1 LPGGGALIQFERR
14 QQLILIILAGV
25 ILFGGGYRFAQMKE
39 KSSSK
44 PALETQEQVKVKIL
58 NVHVTGAVSN
68 PGVFQL
74 PVDSRVIDAVNKAVP
89 LGDANTDSL
98 KLAARIID
106 GQDIYVPFKNDQDG
120 LPAVGGQPGAL
131 TTPVKNNGGAFIPST
146 GESFAASNGLVN
158 INTADQ
164 SQLDTLPGIG
174 SSLAQ
179 RIIQYREVNG
189 PFGAIED
196 LKDVSGIGDKN
207 FENLKDRITV
217 Y

>member
-1 LPGGGALIQFERR
+1 
-14 QQLILIILAGV
+14 
-25 ILFGGGYRFAQMKE
+25 
-39 KSSSK
+39 
-44 PALETQEQVKVKIL
+44 L
-58 NVHVTGAVSN
+58 NVHVTGAVGN

-89 LGDANTDSL
+89 LGEANTDSL
-98 KLAARIID
+98 KLAAKIID

-120 LPAVGGQPGAL
+120 LTATGGQPGAP
-131 TTPVKNNGGAFIPST
+131 TPLVKNGGSAFVPST
-146 GESFAASNGLVN
+146 GESLAASNSLVN

-164 SQLDTLPGIG
+164 AQLDTLPGIG

-179 RIIQYREVNG
+179 RIIQYREING
-189 PFGAIED
+189 PFSAIED

>member
-1 LPGGGALIQFERR
+1 LIQLERR
-14 QQLILIILAGV
+14 QQLILIILVGV
-25 ILFGGGYRFAQMKE
+25 ILFGGGYRFAQMRE
-39 KSSSK
+39 RPADK
-44 PALETQEQVKVKIL
+44 PALETPEQSKVKNL

-89 LGDANTDSL
+89 LGESNTDSL
-98 KLAARIID
+98 KLAAKIID
-106 GQDIYVPFKNDQDG
+106 GQDIYVPFKNDQNG
-120 LPAVGGQPGAL
+120 LAAAGSQPGAP
-131 TTPVKNNGGAFIPST
+131 TPLLKNGGNAFNSSI
-146 GESFAASNGLVN
+146 GESFAVSNGLIN

-164 SQLDTLPGIG
+164 SLLDTLPGIG

-179 RIIQYREVNG
+179 RIIQYREANG